1 MEKHSFQHGGLCA
14 ALEWRPAYVCY
25 VTGIGIHSSYANE
38 QVQNTPLL
46 AKQQVWHQGVCVLG
60 AFQGAPSLPE
70 ESALSG

>member
-1 MEKHSFQHGGLCA
+1 M
-14 ALEWRPAYVCY
+14 CY